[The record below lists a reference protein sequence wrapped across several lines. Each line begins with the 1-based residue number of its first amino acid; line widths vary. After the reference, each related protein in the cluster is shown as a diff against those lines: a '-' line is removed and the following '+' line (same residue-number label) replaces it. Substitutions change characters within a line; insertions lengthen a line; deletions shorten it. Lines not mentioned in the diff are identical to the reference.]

1 MKGKRGF
8 AFNLSLFTFSPFL
21 MVHSKLQRRTLA
33 TWAVLMYAFLYLPIV
48 TLMVFSFNNSRA
60 GVVWKGFTLNW
71 YRKLFQDTSIML
83 ALENSLLIAVMTTV
97 IATVIGTM
105 AALAMYK
112 YQFRGKLV
120 WNSLIYMPVI
130 IPEIVM
136 GVSLLVFFAFLK
148 VTLGIATIT
157 IAHIAFCVSYVIIV
171 VRARLH
177 GFDRSL
183 EEASMDLGAN
193 RFQTFFHV
201 TLPLIAPGVISGA
214 LLCFTLSLDDFVIT
228 FFTQG
233 PSSTTLPVK
242 IYSMVK
248 FGITPV
254 INAVSTLLLILT
266 AIAVILLTKFE
277 QEG

>member
-1 MKGKRGF
+1 
-8 AFNLSLFTFSPFL
+8 
-21 MVHSKLQRRTLA
+21 
-33 TWAVLMYAFLYLPIV
+33 MYAFLYLPIV

-83 ALENSLLIAVMTTV
+83 ALENSMFIAVMTTV

-105 AALAMYK
+105 AALAMHK

-136 GVSLLVFFAFLK
+136 GVSLLAFFAFLK
-148 VTLGIATIT
+148 ITLGIATIT

-254 INAVSTLLLILT
+254 INAVSTLLLIVT

>member
-1 MKGKRGF
+1 
-8 AFNLSLFTFSPFL
+8 

-83 ALENSLLIAVMTTV
+83 ALENSLFIAVMTTV

-120 WNSLIYMPVI
+120 WDSLIYMPVI

-136 GVSLLVFFAFLK
+136 GVSLLAFFAFLK
-148 VTLGIATIT
+148 ITLGIATIT

-233 PSSTTLPVK
+233 PGSTTLSVK